1 MAIKPLEIHTLESKA
16 ANVYEAIVVLSKRAR
31 QINEETKIEF
41 NQRIET
47 IAALPTMT
55 NSDEE
60 EVDANPDQL
69 KISLEFEKRAKSTE
83 QAIGELMSD
92 KLEFRYKEEDEKKNP
107 VG

>member
-31 QINEETKIEF
+31 QLNEETKIEF

-47 IAALPTMT
+47 IAALPTTT
-55 NSDEE
+55 NGDEE

-69 KISLEFEKRAKSTE
+69 KISLEFEKRPKATE
-83 QAIGELMSD
+83 DAIDELMGD
-92 KLEFRYKEEDEKKNP
+92 KLEFRYKDENDK
-107 VG
+107 

>member
-31 QINEETKIEF
+31 QINE
-41 NQRIET
+41 T

-55 NSDEE
+55 NGDEE

-69 KISLEFEKRAKSTE
+69 KISLEFEKRSKATE

-92 KLEFRYKEEDEKKNP
+92 KLEFRYKEAEEKKDP
-107 VG
+107 IA

>member
-1 MAIKPLEIHTLESKA
+1 MAIKPLEIRTLESKA

-47 IAALPTMT
+47 IAALPSAT
-55 NSDEE
+55 NGDEE

-69 KISLEFEKRAKSTE
+69 KISLEFEKRPKSTE
-83 QAIGELMSD
+83 VAIDQLMGD
-92 KLEFRYKEEDEKKNP
+92 KLEFRYKDETDQ
-107 VG
+107 

>member
-47 IAALPTMT
+47 IAALPTTT
-55 NSDEE
+55 NGDEE

-69 KISLEFEKRAKSTE
+69 KISLEFEKRPKSTE
-83 QAIGELMSD
+83 DAIDELMGD
-92 KLEFRYKEEDEKKNP
+92 KLEFRYKDENDK
-107 VG
+107 

>member
-47 IAALPTMT
+47 IAALPTTT
-55 NSDEE
+55 NGDEE

-69 KISLEFEKRAKSTE
+69 KISLEFEKRPKATE
-83 QAIGELMSD
+83 DAIDELMGD
-92 KLEFRYKEEDEKKNP
+92 KLEFRYKDENDK
-107 VG
+107 